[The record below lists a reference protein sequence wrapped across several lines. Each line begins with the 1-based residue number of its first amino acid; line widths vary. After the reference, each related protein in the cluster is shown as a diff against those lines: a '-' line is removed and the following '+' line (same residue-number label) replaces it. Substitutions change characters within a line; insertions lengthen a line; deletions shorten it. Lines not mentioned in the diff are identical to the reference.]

1 MLLGGNI
8 IKLRM
13 YGGLLGELFYYT
25 SPDHQT
31 DYQSMLECYI
41 CNANFQA
48 QITASIPSRHL
59 RIALILLEASEASM
73 ELGVLGLA
81 AYGLYLPPFLS

>member
-31 DYQSMLECYI
+31 DYQSMLEC
-41 CNANFQA
+41 FF
-48 QITASIPSRHL
+48 RHKL
-59 RIALILLEASEASM
+59 QPQYPLDTS
-73 ELGVLGLA
+73 G
-81 AYGLYLPPFLS
+81 